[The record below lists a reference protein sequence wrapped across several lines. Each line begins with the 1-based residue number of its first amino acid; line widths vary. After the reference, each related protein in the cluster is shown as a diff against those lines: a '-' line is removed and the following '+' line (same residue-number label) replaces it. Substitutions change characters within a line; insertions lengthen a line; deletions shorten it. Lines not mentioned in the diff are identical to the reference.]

1 MTVLKPTRKGPLAFL
16 FAGERAGPSNSVR
29 GAPLQM
35 VGPDQDAVE
44 ADLLAGRLVC
54 GSCGGELRPWG
65 HARWRRL
72 RDRTRLVRLRPR
84 RARCASC
91 QLTHVL
97 LPVFALLRWR
107 DLAEVIGE
115 ALRSRHL
122 EGLSRREMAERAGVV
137 ADTARGWL
145 RRFDERAEA
154 IRADFA
160 ALAHR
165 YDPQLPPIEP
175 RGSPCADA
183 LEAIGVAA
191 AAAVRLLGP
200 APLWDFVAGASGG
213 RLLSN
218 TSCPLPGPA

>member
-1 MTVLKPTRKGPLAFL
+1 M
-16 FAGERAGPSNSVR
+16 
-29 GAPLQM
+29 QM
-35 VGPDQDAVE
+35 VEADQDVVE
-44 ADLLAGRLVC
+44 ADLAAGRLICGVC
-54 GSCGGELRPWG
+54 GGRLAPWG
-65 HARWRRL
+65 HARWRKL
-72 RDRTRLVRLRPR
+72 RDRGRFVRLRPR

-91 QLTHVL
+91 LVTHVL
-97 LPVFALLRWR
+97 LPVVALLRRR

-122 EGLSRREMAERAGVV
+122 DGISRRAVAERAGVHP
-137 ADTARGWL
+137 DTARGWL
-145 RRFDERAEA
+145 RRCAARAGD

-165 YDPQLPPIEP
+165 YDPQLPPIEA
-175 RGSPCADA
+175 RGSPAVDA

-191 AAAVRLLGP
+191 AVRFLGP

-218 TSCPLPGPA
+218 TSCPLPDRS